1 MINQFVTSNWYLF
14 AALIAI
20 LGLLAFDPIRR
31 RSSGI
36 RPVSAIQLP
45 QLMNH
50 DNAVIVDV
58 RDNTDFENSH
68 IAKAIKIR
76 DQLNEGNPPKNKR
89 ADIMD
94 QYANPSNPLSH
105 VSKSIA
111 RKKPRWSWSADLAN
125 RQRAAHRCCV
135 KRTFPTSTPLMV
147 E

>member
-68 IAKAIKIR
+68 IAKAINIPIN
-76 DQLNEGNPPKNKR
+76 QLKLNLARLEK
-89 ADIMD
+89 
-94 QYANPSNPLSH
+94 Y
-105 VSKSIA
+105 
-111 RKKPRWSWSADLAN
+111 RKKETAMVLVCRSGQQATRGA
-125 RQRAAHRCCV
+125 QCCV

>member
-68 IAKAIKIR
+68 IAKAINIPIN
-76 DQLNEGNPPKNKR
+76 QLKLNLARLEKYLPHKPISALLPCGQR
-89 ADIMD
+89 LWE
-94 QYANPSNPLSH
+94 PS
-105 VSKSIA
+105 
-111 RKKPRWSWSADLAN
+111 SWPGHRL
-125 RQRAAHRCCV
+125 RQCISLEMETNAFSDR
-135 KRTFPTSTPLMV
+135 
-147 E
+147 